1 MYKQLKQNFIQT
13 TLGSILW
20 FSFLASLIFYNK
32 TVPFNFLWH
41 IVGIGLL
48 FGITFGLVYPYFW
61 KYATTGA
68 TTNIILSTIINLL
81 CGLLGVYLFS
91 TEMFSL
97 ITPYIWLVTLLTLIG
112 HIIAFYFYSKHENK
126 QQAKK
131 LNKLLS

>member
-13 TLGSILW
+13 SLGSILW

-41 IVGIGLL
+41 IIGIGLL

-81 CGLLGVYLFS
+81 CGLLGLYLFS

-131 LNKLLS
+131 LNQLLS

>member
-41 IVGIGLL
+41 IIGIGLL

-126 QQAKK
+126 QQVKK
-131 LNKLLS
+131 LNQLLS

>member
-61 KYATTGA
+61 KYATTVA